1 MNRRTFLCGL
11 TLGAVAAP
19 LAAEAQGKVP
29 LVGFLDPHSP
39 SVAAP
44 YHDAF
49 RQGLREHGYV
59 DGQNI
64 KIEYRWAEGKDE
76 QLPDLAAELVRLQVN
91 VMVTGGPQATRAA
104 TGATRGIPIVMV
116 AVGANPI
123 KMRLVASLARPGGNV
138 TGSTLLSPELS
149 AKRLQLL
156 KELVP
161 KLARVAVLWNSANPA
176 KHQDWEETQVAARAL
191 GVIVQSVEVQR
202 PEQFE
207 PADAAITRD
216 RPDALVVL
224 DDSLMFRH
232 RKRIAEFAAKNRLP
246 TVCAS
251 KEYADAGSLMSYSSN
266 LLDDFRRA
274 ATYVDKILKGAKP
287 ADLPVEQPTKF
298 ELVINMKTAKALGL
312 TIPQTLLLRAD
323 QLIE

>member
-1 MNRRTFLCGL
+1 
-11 TLGAVAAP
+11 
-19 LAAEAQGKVP
+19 
-29 LVGFLDPHSP
+29 
-39 SVAAP
+39 
-44 YHDAF
+44 
-49 RQGLREHGYV
+49 
-59 DGQNI
+59 
-64 KIEYRWAEGKDE
+64 
-76 QLPDLAAELVRLQVN
+76 
-91 VMVTGGPQATRAA
+91 
-104 TGATRGIPIVMV
+104 
-116 AVGANPI
+116 
-123 KMRLVASLARPGGNV
+123 
-138 TGSTLLSPELS
+138 LS

-191 GVIVQSVEVQR
+191 GVVVQSVEVQR